1 MNIAQMFGPV
11 VGGALLEVGGF
22 KLPFL
27 VMGTIQILMTF
38 LSFGL
43 PNEIEGLFYSIFF
56 AYLLSSCALYFA
68 PYFDWFPALLRPR
81 LSRLLLQFS
90 LL

>member
-27 VMGTIQILMTF
+27 VMGTIQMFMTF

-43 PNEIEGLFYSIFF
+43 PNEIEGWFYKILYSICLPSEFVCF
-56 AYLLSSCALYFA
+56 VFLCPIHGS
-68 PYFDWFPALLRPR
+68 FDWFSAL
-81 LSRLLLQFS
+81 
-90 LL
+90 